1 MGFAQRMRGTVPAHK
16 NDMATNGSNT
26 PPNESEHADLEKE
39 AGQSLDNGPVH
50 VFTLRVF
57 VMGVIVS
64 IGGMIFGYDTGQI
77 SGFLEMSNFL
87 ELFGDTTKDGKPAFS
102 NTRSGTIV
110 ALVCLLFAL
119 IVSLQCSSEKLAL
132 NRNTYW
138 SYNCCTNRRQVW
150 STMEYAKHSPPNT
163 SKTNTTP
170 RYCVLESDLLRWS
183 HSPDSYR

>member
-1 MGFAQRMRGTVPAHK
+1 MGFSQRLRRTKPSNE
-16 NDMATNGSNT
+16 NDLPSSGSVT
-26 PPNESEHADLEKE
+26 PPNISEHADLEKE

-110 ALVCLLFAL
+110 ALVCP
-119 IVSLQCSSEKLAL
+119 
-132 NRNTYW
+132 
-138 SYNCCTNRRQVW
+138 
-150 STMEYAKHSPPNT
+150 SPL
-163 SKTNTTP
+163 
-170 RYCVLESDLLRWS
+170 YF
-183 HSPDSYR
+183 